1 MKRLS
6 VDRARRLRV
15 SQTDAGQLLWHHLR
29 NRRLQGWKFRRQNEI
44 GLYVVDFVCPDAGL
58 IVELDGGQHGDQLI
72 YDEARTKKLG
82 EQGYRVLRFWN
93 NDVLKNV
100 QGVLEVIQEALARPA
115 PHHRKG
121 GNAPTLSPK
130 GRGSSVDGDLRVS
143 TNINPRLTQVFRF
156 VRCSYANGVAELVYA
171 FDHGEELIERVRFPH
186 APALPS
192 SHQAAF
198 DQALKLLHLI
208 AGVSYYKAGVPPRI
222 DVADG
227 PLDDATANLL
237 DELYLHGL
245 AEFAYRNGLDLRGRI
260 NFPRL
265 GAGSEK
271 ASSRGGSTQPE
282 AKALGLPHRTL
293 VPIGGGK
300 DSLVA
305 VEAIKSIGG
314 EATAVWVGNSP
325 LIAACAERT
334 GLPTLNIQRELA
346 PGLFELNRL
355 GAWNGHIPVTA
366 VNSAILAVA
375 AILYGFD
382 SIAFANERSAS
393 AATLEYEGQQVNHQW
408 SKGYAFE
415 RLLGDWLHQ
424 HVASDLDYFSL
435 LRPFSELAVTRAFAK
450 LTPYFDVFSSCN
462 RNFKILGPK
471 PADRWCG
478 QCPKCHFVFLALA
491 PFLPK
496 PRLLSIFGRNLL
508 DDENLAPG
516 FDALL
521 EYQDHKPFECV
532 GEGAEARAAMYAL
545 SQRSEWQEDALVARF
560 IREILSQLDVKELAL
575 EPWLQPSTEQRIA
588 KRVLPALAFF
598 A

>member
-1 MKRLS
+1 
-6 VDRARRLRV
+6 VT
-15 SQTDAGQLLWHHLR
+15 Q
-29 NRRLQGWKFRRQNEI
+29 
-44 GLYVVDFVCPDAGL
+44 P
-58 IVELDGGQHGDQLI
+58 
-72 YDEARTKKLG
+72 
-82 EQGYRVLRFWN
+82 
-93 NDVLKNV
+93 
-100 QGVLEVIQEALARPA
+100 IQ
-115 PHHRKG
+115 
-121 GNAPTLSPK
+121 
-130 GRGSSVDGDLRVS
+130 
-143 TNINPRLTQVFRF
+143 PRLTQVFRF
-156 VRCSYANGVAELVYA
+156 LHARYADGVAELAYA
-171 FDHGEELIERVRFPH
+171 FDDGEPLVERIRFPA
-186 APALPS
+186 APALPPAR
-192 SHQAAF
+192 QAAF
-198 DQALKLLHLI
+198 DAALKLLHLI
-208 AGVSYYKAGVPPRI
+208 AGVSYYKAGVPPQI
-222 DVADG
+222 ELADG
-227 PLDDATANLL
+227 PLDDATADLL
-237 DELYLHGL
+237 DALYLHGL

-260 NFPRL
+260 HFPR
-265 GAGSEK
+265 GRNAMPT
-271 ASSRGGSTQPE
+271 AP
-282 AKALGLPHRTL
+282 ALGLPKRTL

-314 EATAVWVGNSP
+314 DATAVWVGNSP

-375 AILYGFD
+375 AILYGHD

-415 RLLGDWLHQ
+415 TLLSDWLHS
-424 HVASDLDYFSL
+424 HVAADLDYCSL
-435 LRPFSELAVTRAFAK
+435 LRPYSELAITRAFAK
-450 LTPYFDVFSSCN
+450 LTPYFDTFSSCN

-471 PADRWCG
+471 PVDRWCG

-496 PRLLSIFGRNLL
+496 PRLLTIFGRNLL
-508 DDENLAPG
+508 DDETQAAG

-545 SQRSEWQEDALVARF
+545 SQRPEWAEDALVARF
-560 IREILSQLDVKELAL
+560 RSEILPQLDASQLAL
-575 EPWLQPSTEQRIA
+575 EPWLQPSGEHHVPARLRA
-588 KRVLPALAFF
+588 ALA
-598 A
+598 AIG

>member
-1 MKRLS
+1 M
-6 VDRARRLRV
+6 
-15 SQTDAGQLLWHHLR
+15 T
-29 NRRLQGWKFRRQNEI
+29 I
-44 GLYVVDFVCPDAGL
+44 
-58 IVELDGGQHGDQLI
+58 
-72 YDEARTKKLG
+72 
-82 EQGYRVLRFWN
+82 
-93 NDVLKNV
+93 
-100 QGVLEVIQEALARPA
+100 
-115 PHHRKG
+115 
-121 GNAPTLSPK
+121 
-130 GRGSSVDGDLRVS
+130 
-143 TNINPRLTQVFRF
+143 NINPRLTQVFRF
-156 VRCSYANGVAELVYA
+156 VRCSYADGVAELVYA

-186 APALPS
+186 APAIPA

-198 DQALKLLHLI
+198 DQVLKLLHLI

-222 DVADG
+222 EVVDG
-227 PLDDATANLL
+227 PLDDSTAGLL

-260 NFPRL
+260 NFPRG
-265 GAGSEK
+265 GAK
-271 ASSRGGSTQPE
+271 QPE

-314 EATAVWVGNSP
+314 DATAVWVGNSP

-334 GLPTLNIQRELA
+334 GLPMLNIQRELA
-346 PGLFELNRL
+346 PGLFELNRS

-366 VNSAILAVA
+366 VNSAILSLA

-393 AATLEYEGQQVNHQW
+393 AATLEYDGQQVNHQW

-415 RLLGDWLHQ
+415 QLLGEWLQ
-424 HVASDLDYFSL
+424 RHVAADLAYFSL

-491 PFLPK
+491 PFLAK

-532 GEGAEARAAMYAL
+532 GEGAEARAAMLAL

-560 IREILSQLDVKELAL
+560 IREILPQLDAKELAL
-575 EPWLQPSTEQRIA
+575 EPWLQPSAEQRIPG
-588 KRVLPALAFF
+588 RLLPALAFF
-598 A
+598 E

>member
-1 MKRLS
+1 M
-6 VDRARRLRV
+6 
-15 SQTDAGQLLWHHLR
+15 T
-29 NRRLQGWKFRRQNEI
+29 
-44 GLYVVDFVCPDAGL
+44 
-58 IVELDGGQHGDQLI
+58 
-72 YDEARTKKLG
+72 T
-82 EQGYRVLRFWN
+82 
-93 NDVLKNV
+93 
-100 QGVLEVIQEALARPA
+100 
-115 PHHRKG
+115 
-121 GNAPTLSPK
+121 
-130 GRGSSVDGDLRVS
+130 S
-143 TNINPRLTQVFRF
+143 TNPRLTQVFRF
-156 VRCSYANGVAELVYA
+156 LHASYADGVAELAYA
-171 FDHGEELIERVRFPH
+171 FDDGEPMVERIRFPQ
-186 APALPS
+186 APALPAGRM
-192 SHQAAF
+192 AAF
-198 DQALKLLHLI
+198 DAALKLLHLV
-208 AGVSYYKAGVPPRI
+208 AGVSYYKTGVPPRI
-222 DVADG
+222 EVTDG
-227 PLDDATANLL
+227 SLDDATADLL
-237 DELYLHGL
+237 DALYLHGL

-260 NFPRL
+260 PFPR
-265 GAGSEK
+265 
-271 ASSRGGSTQPE
+271 GGTGPFE
-282 AKALGLPHRTL
+282 TKTLGLPHRTL

-314 EATAVWVGNSP
+314 EATAVWVGNSA

-346 PGLFELNRL
+346 PALFELNQR

-375 AILYGFD
+375 AVLYGFD

-415 RLLGDWLHQ
+415 QLLGDWLHT
-424 HVASDLDYFSL
+424 HVAADLDYCSL
-435 LRPFSELAVTRAFAK
+435 LRPYSELAITRAFAK
-450 LTPYFDVFSSCN
+450 LTPYFDAFSSCN

-496 PRLLSIFGRNLL
+496 PRLLTIFGRNLL
-508 DDENLAPG
+508 DDETQAAG

-532 GEGAEARAAMYAL
+532 GEGAEARAAMVAL
-545 SQRSEWQEDALVARF
+545 SRRPEWQEDALVARF
-560 IREILSQLDVKELAL
+560 RGEILPQLDVSQLAL
-575 EPWLQPSTEQRIA
+575 EPWLEPSAEH
-588 KRVLPALAFF
+588 RVPARLQPALKAI